1 MRAPEKQPN
10 QIENQAPVGTGIPLH
25 TKIIGTFF
33 FTGYSPVAPG
43 TAGSIA
49 ALIPLFIF
57 SGIGYWGLTVLIA
70 VGLGAGVYASSRFE
84 RLLGDDPQIIV
95 IDEAV
100 GMWVTLLFVPLTPA
114 WLIAGLVLF
123 RLFDILKPFP
133 IRKLEKYPNGW
144 GVMLDDVGAGIYAG
158 LILLIISLVWVH

>member
-10 QIENQAPVGTGIPLH
+10 QTENQAAIGTGIPFH
-25 TKIIGTFF
+25 IKVIGTFF

-57 SGIGYWGLTVLIA
+57 PGIGYWGLTALISI
-70 VGLGAGVYASSRFE
+70 GLVAGVYASSRLE

-100 GMWVTLLFVPLTPA
+100 GMWVTLLFIPLKPE
-114 WLIAGLVLF
+114 WLLAGFILF
-123 RLFDILKPFP
+123 RLFDVLKPFP
-133 IRKLEKYPNGW
+133 IRKLENYQHGW
-144 GVMLDDVGAGIYAG
+144 GVMLDDIGAGIYAG
-158 LILLIISLVWVH
+158 LILLLISMFWVT